1 MARHEGTVRILHLDT
16 GREMRGGQHQTLLLH
31 KSLAKHDCEQ
41 TLLAGPAIRAQH
53 GFAPT
58 TWSSIR
64 QHAPNCDLI
73 HAHDA
78 RAHTLA
84 LLHGSGKPVV
94 VARRV
99 AFAIGRGPAS
109 KWKYR
114 KAAHF
119 IAISR
124 HVARTLAAGGV
135 PPEKVSVVYDA
146 APDEEI
152 FRPHEFN
159 DPADEPPRPSGFVV
173 VTPNS
178 DDPLK
183 GRDLAIEA
191 CRRSAVEL
199 VASDNLA
206 RDIPGADLLL
216 YLSRSEGL
224 GSAILIAMLAGLPA
238 IASNVGGIPEA
249 VEDGITGLLVENDSA
264 AIAAAIRR
272 LREDRG
278 LRERMSK
285 AALAK
290 VKLKFN
296 CETMAEQTARVYAR
310 MLRPGRIPRHEG
322 PP

>member
-1 MARHEGTVRILHLDT
+1 MRILHLDT

-31 KSLAKHDCEQ
+31 NSLAKHDCEQ
-41 TLLAGPAIRAQH
+41 ILLAGPAIRARH
-53 GFAPT
+53 GFEPT

-64 QHAPNCDLI
+64 KHARNCDLI

-84 LLHGSGKPVV
+84 LVHGGGKPVV

-99 AFAIGRGPAS
+99 AFPIGRGPAS

-124 HVARTLAAGGV
+124 HVAHTLAAGGV
-135 PPEKVSVVYDA
+135 APEKVSVVYDA

-152 FRPHEFN
+152 FRPQECN
-159 DPADEPPRPSGFVV
+159 DPDDEPTRRSGFVV

-191 CRRSAVEL
+191 CRRSGVEL

-206 RDIPGADLLL
+206 RDIPRADLLL
-216 YLSRSEGL
+216 YLSHSEGL

-249 VEDGITGLLVENDSA
+249 VGDGVTGLLVENDAA
-264 AIAAAIRR
+264 AIAAAVRQ

-285 AALAK
+285 AALKK
-290 VKLKFN
+290 VKLQFN
-296 CETMAEQTARVYAR
+296 CNTMAQQTARVYAR
-310 MLRPGRIPRHEG
+310 VLQAGRTPQHEG
-322 PP
+322 SA

>member
-1 MARHEGTVRILHLDT
+1 MRILHLDT
-16 GREMRGGQHQTLLLH
+16 GREMRGGQHQVLLLH
-31 KSLAKHDCEQ
+31 KSLVRHDCEQ

-53 GFAPT
+53 RFEPT

-84 LLHGSGKPVV
+84 LVHGGGKPVV

-99 AFAIGRGPAS
+99 AFPISRGPAS

-124 HVARTLAAGGV
+124 HVADTLAAGGV
-135 PPEKVSVVYDA
+135 PPVKVSVVYDA
-146 APDEEI
+146 APDEQI
-152 FRPHEFN
+152 FRPHKSN
-159 DPADEPPRPSGFVV
+159 DPADAPTRHSGFVV

-178 DDPLK
+178 NDPLK
-183 GRDLAIEA
+183 GRDLAVEA
-191 CRRSAVEL
+191 CRRSGVEL

-206 RDIPGADLLL
+206 RDIPQSDLLL
-216 YLSRSEGL
+216 YLSHSEGL
-224 GSAILIAMLAGLPA
+224 GSAILIAMLGGLPA

-249 VEDGITGLLVENDSA
+249 VEDGVTGLLVENDA
-264 AIAAAIRR
+264 VAIAAAVRR

-278 LRERMSK
+278 LRECMSK

-296 CETMAEQTARVYAR
+296 SDTMAEQTAGVYAR
-310 MLRPGRIPRHEG
+310 VLRLGSLPQHEG
-322 PP
+322 SA

>member
-1 MARHEGTVRILHLDT
+1 MRILHLDT
-16 GREMRGGQHQTLLLH
+16 GREMRGGQYQTLLLH

-53 GFAPT
+53 GFEAT
-58 TWSSIR
+58 TWSAIR
-64 QHAPNCDLI
+64 HHAAKCDLI

-78 RAHTLA
+78 HAHTLA
-84 LLHGSGKPVV
+84 LVHGSGKPVV

-99 AFAIGRGPAS
+99 AFPIGRGPAS

-114 KAAHF
+114 SAAHL

-124 HVARTLAAGGV
+124 HVADTLSAAGI

-146 APDEEI
+146 APDEQI

-159 DPADEPPRPSGFVV
+159 DPAGKPKQHRGFVV

-178 DDPLK
+178 EDPLK

-191 CRRSAVEL
+191 CRRSGVEL

-206 RDIPGADLLL
+206 RDLPRADLLL

-224 GSAILIAMLAGLPA
+224 GSAILIAMLAGLPT
-238 IASNVGGIPEA
+238 IGSNVGGIPEA
-249 VEDGITGLLVENDSA
+249 VEDGVTGLLVENDAA
-264 AIAAAIRR
+264 AIAAAVRR
-272 LREDRG
+272 LREDCG

-296 CETMAEQTARVYAR
+296 GDTMAEQTARVYAR
-310 MLRPGRIPRHEG
+310 VLQPGRAPLHEG
-322 PP
+322 SA

>member
-1 MARHEGTVRILHLDT
+1 MARHEETVRILHLDT

-31 KSLAKHDCEQ
+31 RSLAKHDCEQ
-41 TLLAGPAIRAQH
+41 TLLAGPAIRARH
-53 GFAPT
+53 GFEAT

-64 QHAPNCDLI
+64 HHAAKCDLI

-78 RAHTLA
+78 HAHTLA
-84 LLHGSGKPVV
+84 LVHGSGKPVV

-99 AFAIGRGPAS
+99 AFPVGRGPAS

-114 KAAHF
+114 NAAHF

-124 HVARTLAAGGV
+124 HVADTLAAGGI

-146 APDEEI
+146 APDDEI
-152 FRPHEFN
+152 FRP
-159 DPADEPPRPSGFVV
+159 PRPTRHSGFVV
-173 VTPNS
+173 VTPDS

-191 CRRSAVEL
+191 CRRSGVEL

-206 RDIPGADLLL
+206 RDLPRADLLL

-249 VEDGITGLLVENDSA
+249 VEDGVTGLLVENDAA
-264 AIAAAIRR
+264 AIAAALGR
-272 LREDRG
+272 LRQDRG
-278 LRERMSK
+278 LRERMAS
-285 AALAK
+285 AALVK
-290 VKLKFN
+290 VKLQFN
-296 CETMAEQTARVYAR
+296 CDTMAGQTARVYAR
-310 MLRPGRIPRHEG
+310 VLRHGTTPQHEG
-322 PP
+322 SA